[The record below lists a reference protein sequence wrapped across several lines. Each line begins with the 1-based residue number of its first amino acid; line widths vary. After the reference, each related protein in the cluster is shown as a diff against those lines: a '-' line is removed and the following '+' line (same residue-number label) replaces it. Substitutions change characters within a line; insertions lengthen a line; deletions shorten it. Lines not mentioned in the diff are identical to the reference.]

1 MPRPLRHR
9 DLKDPRE
16 LRALAHPIR
25 VRLMEELMLDGPL
38 TASQLGERVGESPAN
53 CSWHLRQ
60 LAKYGFV
67 EEAGGGAGRQRPW
80 QVAIESYRWGGQ
92 SEPAAEAAASAFGEV
107 QRRWEFEE
115 YEAYTTREV
124 AEPSEWRRA
133 AFWNKSL
140 AWLTADELHDLGE
153 EIIALVMRYADR
165 ITEPAARP
173 ADARAVRLLAWG
185 IPAHPWTEGQAR

>member
-1 MPRPLRHR
+1 MSRPLRHR

-80 QVAIESYRWGGQ
+80 QVAIESYGWGDQ
-92 SEPAAEAAASAFGEV
+92 ADPEAAAAASAFSQV
-107 QRRWEFEE
+107 QRRWESDE
-115 YEAYTTREV
+115 YEAYAARRAT
-124 AEPSEWRRA
+124 EPPEWDRA

-140 AWLTADELHDLGE
+140 AWLTADELESLGHE
-153 EIIALVMRYADR
+153 LTEIMLRYADR
-165 ITEPAARP
+165 FTDPAARP
-173 ADARAVRLLAWG
+173 AGARAVRFLAWG
-185 IPAHPWTEGQAR
+185 VPAHPWTGEDAR